1 MGLLIMEVFGKAS
14 PLTFMHYRNYTCN
27 SISWRVLKNK
37 KKKKLK
43 NQIQKVGY
51 LMVNGYIRT
60 FWEQEGYHWENISY
74 GGRGEISIKYI
85 GAIWKF
91 TRVKSTSLIFCNHP
105 LSHDPYWWFFFYIH
119 YAAELKKKSTKSK
132 RPSVKSLFGKLFYFK
147 RKKLIVFS
155 FFRMSGVI

>member
-1 MGLLIMEVFGKAS
+1 MKSVKKL
-14 PLTFMHYRNYTCN
+14 
-27 SISWRVLKNK
+27 

-105 LSHDPYWWFFFYIH
+105 LSHDPYCWFFFYIH

-132 RPSVKSLFGKLFYFK
+132 RPSVKSLFEDESVEAPNQPVKGSFLSLLPPKLDASEQSCK
-147 RKKLIVFS
+147 SK
-155 FFRMSGVI
+155 